1 MAYPDRIVEDK
12 VVVVTGAGGGIGR
25 AIAQL
30 MAEQGAKVVVNDLG
44 TSVDGSGRNPGLA
57 EQVAQ
62 EIRAAGGSAVA
73 NADTVASWDGAQR
86 IIETALDAFGRV
98 DCVVNNAAVLRD
110 TIFHKMT
117 CEDWELSIAVVL
129 NGSFYVSRA
138 AAPHFRSQQSGSFVH
153 ISSTSGLI
161 GAMGQA
167 NYAAGK
173 MGLVGL
179 SKSIAVDMQRFNVR
193 SNVVA
198 PTAFTRMTESI
209 ATVTPEQQERAR
221 QREHVPVE
229 KNAPLVVFLASD
241 AANEI
246 TGQVFY
252 SRKNE
257 LILFSQMRPRQR
269 LHNSTGWTP
278 QSIAE
283 HLLPAFKTS
292 FYPLDLTRNVFP
304 SWLP

>member
-1 MAYPDRIVEDK
+1 VAYPDRIVEDK

-25 AIAQL
+25 AIAHL

-44 TSVDGSGRNPGLA
+44 TAVDGDGRNPGLA

-62 EIRAAGGSAVA
+62 EIRAAGGTAVA
-73 NADTVASWDGAQR
+73 NADSVATWDGAER
-86 IIETALDAFGRV
+86 IIQTALDTFGRV
-98 DCVVNNAAVLRD
+98 DCVVNNAAILRD
-110 TIFHKMT
+110 AIFHKMT
-117 CEDWELSIAVVL
+117 REDWELSIGVVL

-153 ISSTSGLI
+153 ISSTSGLV
-161 GAMGQA
+161 GATGQA

-179 SKSIAVDMQRFNVR
+179 SKSIAIDMKRFNVR

-209 ATVTPEQQERAR
+209 ATATPEQQARAR

-241 AANEI
+241 AASEI

-257 LILFSQMRPRQR
+257 LIMFSQMRPSQR
-269 LHNSTGWTP
+269 IHNSAGWTP

-283 HLLPAFKTS
+283 HMVPAFKTS
-292 FYPLDLTRNVFP
+292 FYPLDLARDVFP
-304 SWLP
+304 TWLP